1 MTREGWLTIGT
12 VLDLILLPPSAYM
25 AWEELKLVAE
35 SDRSPGVIGLT
46 ILFVALPIFCLA
58 CPWAAWRSSRRGRP
72 LGTVIGF
79 FAAPWIDAMVLT
91 TLLLS

>member
-1 MTREGWLTIGT
+1 MSRQTWLTIGT

-25 AWEELKLVAE
+25 AYQELLLVAE
-35 SDRSPGVIGLT
+35 SDRSPSVIGLT

-58 CPWAAWRSSRRGRP
+58 CPWAGWRASRHGRP
-72 LGTVIGF
+72 LTTVIGL
-79 FAAPWIDAMVLT
+79 FAAPWVDAIFLV